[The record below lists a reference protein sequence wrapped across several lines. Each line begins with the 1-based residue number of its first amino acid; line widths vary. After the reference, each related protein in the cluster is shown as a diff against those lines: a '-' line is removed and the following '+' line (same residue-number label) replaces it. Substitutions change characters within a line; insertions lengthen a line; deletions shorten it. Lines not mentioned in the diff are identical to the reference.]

1 MAKNRFKIN
10 QKSLKCDHFF
20 FFDISATA
28 AFLQVFALIYVD
40 LFDFYASF

>member
-1 MAKNRFKIN
+1 MAKNRFKID
-10 QKSLKCDHFF
+10 QKSLRYSYF

-28 AFLQVFALIYVD
+28 AFLQVFALIYVA

>member
-10 QKSLKCDHFF
+10 QKSLKCDHF